1 MLKKTGK
8 RNIGLI
14 GLSEFFSFFGITT
27 FWILFLS
34 ENGMSLLQIG
44 ILESI
49 FHATSFISEI
59 PTGILADRFTYKTNI
74 YISRIFIVI
83 ASILMLVS
91 KGSFIIYAIAM
102 VIRAWSYNFDSG
114 TALAMLYES
123 IKEAGL
129 EDKYLKYSSIFSG
142 IGEFTRASG
151 MIIAGFFVHGFLNYT
166 YMIQISLV
174 FIALVFIFFIKEPD
188 IKEKEEYKITFK
200 EIINTV
206 SKTFKEDFRLLNSMI
221 IIQFGLVLMS
231 MFYFYFQNEL
241 ISYSSIKISMLMV
254 ISSLL
259 NISSVY
265 LASKVGNKINIK
277 NTFII
282 LLIITGFLFS
292 LSNLNNYNV
301 YLFIFLLTESLFSFF
316 STIFYN
322 DLQQRLK
329 SNVRAT
335 LLSVNTMFFSLSMIF
350 IFPVVGYLID
360 SLGFSF
366 SFLLIGIVMIIIGI
380 ILSNNSIK
388 KYY

>member
-34 ENGMSLLQIG
+34 QNGMSLLQIG

-380 ILSNNSIK
+380 ILSNNS
-388 KYY
+388 

>member
-34 ENGMSLLQIG
+34 QNGMSLLQIG

>member
-1 MLKKTGK
+1 
-8 RNIGLI
+8 
-14 GLSEFFSFFGITT
+14 
-27 FWILFLS
+27 
-34 ENGMSLLQIG
+34 MSLLQIG

-231 MFYFYFQNEL
+231 MFF
-241 ISYSSIKISMLMV
+241 SIFKM
-254 ISSLL
+254 
-259 NISSVY
+259 N
-265 LASKVGNKINIK
+265 
-277 NTFII
+277 
-282 LLIITGFLFS
+282 
-292 LSNLNNYNV
+292 
-301 YLFIFLLTESLFSFF
+301 
-316 STIFYN
+316 
-322 DLQQRLK
+322 
-329 SNVRAT
+329 
-335 LLSVNTMFFSLSMIF
+335 
-350 IFPVVGYLID
+350 
-360 SLGFSF
+360 
-366 SFLLIGIVMIIIGI
+366 
-380 ILSNNSIK
+380 
-388 KYY
+388 

>member
-200 EIINTV
+200 EIITTV

>member
-151 MIIAGFFVHGFLNYT
+151 MIIAGFFVNGFLNYT
-166 YMIQISLV
+166 YMIQIGLV

-200 EIINTV
+200 EIITTV

-366 SFLLIGIVMIIIGI
+366 SFLIIGIVMIIIGF
-380 ILSNNSIK
+380 ILSNNS
-388 KYY
+388 

>member
-151 MIIAGFFVHGFLNYT
+151 MIIAGFFVNGFLNYT
-166 YMIQISLV
+166 YMIQIGLV

-200 EIINTV
+200 EIITTV